1 MEVIRNYEPK
11 NNFLQKVRKLAT
23 KKNIILIFDECSS
36 GFRETFG
43 GIYQKYNVDP
53 DMIMYGKTIG
63 NGYALTAVL
72 GKRSIMES
80 AQSTFISSTFWTER
94 IGPTAALATLELMQK
109 KKSWKIITKTGKKMQ
124 DGWSSI
130 SSKYNLEINIMGIP
144 AMTTFSI
151 PKIH

>member
-23 KKNIILIFDECSS
+23 EKNIILIFDECSS

-43 GIYQKYNVDP
+43 GIYQKYNIEP

-72 GKRSIMES
+72 GRRSIMES

-109 KKSWKIITKTGKKMQ
+109 KKSWQIIT
-124 DGWSSI
+124 
-130 SSKYNLEINIMGIP
+130 
-144 AMTTFSI
+144 
-151 PKIH
+151 

>member
-1 MEVIRNYEPK
+1 
-11 NNFLQKVRKLAT
+11 
-23 KKNIILIFDECSS
+23 
-36 GFRETFG
+36 
-43 GIYQKYNVDP
+43 
-53 DMIMYGKTIG
+53 MIMYGKTIG

-109 KKSWKIITKTGKKMQ
+109 KKSWKIITKTGKKCR

-144 AMTTFSI
+144 AMTTYNFNSKDSRYKTFI
-151 PKIH
+151 TQEMLKKVS